1 MIPSAADKLLKYFD
15 LEASRGFDNRAVMG
29 GLERA
34 AETWEEEAGAAAFAG
49 EIVAEIA
56 TALRGYPTQEPEA
69 RRDTL
74 QALRA
79 RLLEVGAGEVSGK
92 AVEGGTESVASADE
106 GLADADEL
114 EAGADEDR
122 EAPQRSRPRSGPR
135 QGSATPA
142 GPPPGLNAPL
152 TTIPGIGP
160 KSAKNLERL
169 GLHTLGDLLWY
180 LPRRYIDYSQ
190 LKTINRLWYG
200 EEVTVLATVEEMKV
214 RPTRGGQMK

>member
-1 MIPSAADKLLKYFD
+1 MTPSAVEKLIKYID
-15 LEASRGFDNRAVMG
+15 LEASRGYDNRAVMG

-34 AETWEEEAGAAAFAG
+34 AETWQEEGIAGGIAGETVADVAAALGTYSTLA
-49 EIVAEIA
+49 
-56 TALRGYPTQEPEA
+56 PEA

-79 RLLEVGAGEVSGK
+79 RLLEVEADEPSGEATDS
-92 AVEGGTESVASADE
+92 ESESVASADE
-106 GLADADEL
+106 GLAASDEL
-114 EAGADEDR
+114 DAGADEDR
-122 EAPQRSRPRSGPR
+122 EVPQRSMAGAAPRERPSPPVGPL
-135 QGSATPA
+135 
-142 GPPPGLNAPL
+142 PGLSAPL

-190 LKTINRLWYG
+190 LKTIKDRKS
-200 EEVTVLATVEEMKV
+200 VV
-214 RPTRGGQMK
+214 